1 MKIKYKIVLLL
12 FLCIQG
18 FLFSQNSKKSVQ
30 EISSK
35 NDSYFLTDMSY
46 INDAIFMGRR
56 DSIKA
61 PYVFP
66 SIGYYDTSGFFLDAS
81 ASYLTSSNESRIDL
95 FLLSAG
101 YLFSDIVLSG
111 GISGTGYF
119 YNGDSYNVRSET
131 VGDISGFLTIDL
143 KSVEISLLA
152 STFFNDG
159 SSTDIFTGLVLG
171 HTFSN
176 TEDTFL
182 LNPSIAVYGGSQ
194 NFYEAYYNTSRLGN
208 RKGAGLGQGS
218 NAGSTISNE
227 VIIEE
232 ASKFNILSVDLSLPI
247 QYYYNQFI
255 FSFKPV
261 LALPQSPATITT
273 EDTVIAEDLD
283 SVFYFSVG
291 ISYWFKT

>member
-1 MKIKYKIVLLL
+1 MKTKNNLVLLI
-12 FLCIQG
+12 FFCIQG
-18 FLFSQNSKKSVQ
+18 YLFSQNSKKSVQ

-35 NDSYFLTDMSY
+35 NDSYFLTDISY
-46 INDAIFMGRR
+46 INDAVFMGRR

-66 SIGYYDTSGFFLDAS
+66 SMGYYGKCGFFMDAS
-81 ASYLTSSNESRIDL
+81 ASYLTSLDENRVDL

-101 YLFSDIVLSG
+101 YIFSDLLLSG

-119 YNGDSYNVRSET
+119 FNGDSYNVRSET
-131 VGDISGFLTIDL
+131 VGDISGFLAIDL
-143 KSVEISLLA
+143 KTIEISLLA

-159 SSTDIFTGLVLG
+159 SSADIFTGLLVR

-176 TEDTFL
+176 TDDTFL
-182 LNPSIAVYGGSQ
+182 ISPSIAVYGGSQ

-208 RKGAGLGQGS
+208 RKGAGQGQNS
-218 NAGSTISNE
+218 NAGSTVINE

-232 ASKFNILSVDLSLPI
+232 ASKFNILNVELSLPL

-255 FSFKPV
+255 FSFTPV
-261 LALPQSPATITT
+261 LALPQSAATITT
-273 EDTVIAEDLD
+273 EDAVIAEDLE
-283 SVFYFSVG
+283 SVFYFSLG
-291 ISYWFKT
+291 ISYWFKA

>member
-1 MKIKYKIVLLL
+1 MKTKYNLVLLIL
-12 FLCIQG
+12 FCIQG
-18 FLFSQNSKKSVQ
+18 HLFSQNSKKSVR

-35 NDSYFLTDMSY
+35 NDSFFLTDISY
-46 INDAIFMGRR
+46 INDAVFMGRR

-66 SIGYYDTSGFFLDAS
+66 SIGYYDKSGFFMDAS
-81 ASYLTSSNESRIDL
+81 ASYLTSSDENRVDL

-101 YLFSDIVLSG
+101 YLFSDLLLSG

-119 YNGDSYNVRSET
+119 FNGDSYNVRSET

-143 KSVEISLLA
+143 KTIEISLLA

-159 SSTDIFTGLVLG
+159 SSADIFTGLLVG

-176 TEDTFL
+176 TDDTFL
-182 LNPSIAVYGGSQ
+182 ISPSIAVYGGSQ

-208 RKGAGLGQGS
+208 RKGAGQGQNS
-218 NAGSTISNE
+218 NAGSTVINE

-232 ASKFNILSVDLSLPI
+232 ASKFNILTVELSLPL

-255 FSFKPV
+255 FSFNPV
-261 LALPQSPATITT
+261 LALPQSAATITT
-273 EDTVIAEDLD
+273 EDAVIAEDLE
-283 SVFYFSVG
+283 SVFYFSLG
-291 ISYWFKT
+291 ISYWFKA

>member
-1 MKIKYKIVLLL
+1 MKTKYNLVLLIL
-12 FLCIQG
+12 FCIQG
-18 FLFSQNSKKSVQ
+18 YLFSQNSKKSVR

-35 NDSYFLTDMSY
+35 NDSFFLTDISY
-46 INDAIFMGRR
+46 INDAVFMGRR

-66 SIGYYDTSGFFLDAS
+66 SIGYYDKSGFFMDAS
-81 ASYLTSSNESRIDL
+81 ASYLTRSDENRVDL

-101 YLFSDIVLSG
+101 YLFSDLLLSG

-119 YNGDSYNVRSET
+119 FNGDSYNVRSET

-143 KSVEISLLA
+143 KTIEISLLA

-159 SSTDIFTGLVLG
+159 SSADIFTGLLVG

-176 TEDTFL
+176 TDDTFL
-182 LNPSIAVYGGSQ
+182 ISPSIAVYGGSQ

-208 RKGAGLGQGS
+208 RKGAGQGQNS
-218 NAGSTISNE
+218 NAGSTVINE

-232 ASKFNILSVDLSLPI
+232 ASKFNILTVELSLPL

-255 FSFKPV
+255 FSFNPV
-261 LALPQSPATITT
+261 LALPQSAATITT
-273 EDTVIAEDLD
+273 EDAVIAEDLE
-283 SVFYFSVG
+283 SVFYFSLG
-291 ISYWFKT
+291 ISYWFKA